1 MEDFQHYSD
10 SSSKRLDRLEGN
22 IKKLEDAPVPSV
34 PRIIT
39 ECDNEIKRIRN
50 DFEACEQAIS
60 ECDGPDR
67 QECKKKLAELNDRF
81 DRCRAELE
89 FKRQSGSQKAL
100 FGNALEIDGPKQEAK
115 QNLSQMSAQQVIS
128 RGDVLYQEAEER
140 MQRAFGVTE
149 QSKQVA
155 GAIEVELNQQEQQIG
170 RVEDKTQDLRGH
182 LRRANKIMDQI
193 YRRYLTDKCI
203 LCLIICVM
211 IVLVVI
217 IIYGAVGG
225 KDLGSPSDSVK

>member
-10 SSSKRLDRLEGN
+10 SATKRLDRLENN

-34 PRIIT
+34 PRIIA
-39 ECDNEIKRIRN
+39 ECENEIKRIRL
-50 DFEACEQAIS
+50 DFESCEQAIQ
-60 ECDGPDR
+60 EIDGPD
-67 QECKKKLAELNDRF
+67 KAESRKNLGILNDKF
-81 DRCRAELE
+81 DRCRVELE

-100 FGNALEIDGPKQEAK
+100 FGNALEIEDNKPQK

-128 RGDVLYQEAEER
+128 RGDVLYLEAEER
-140 MQRAFGVTE
+140 MQKAFGVTE

-155 GAIEVELNQQEQQIG
+155 GNIEVELNQQEEQIG

-211 IVLVVI
+211 IILVVI

-225 KDLGSPSDSVK
+225 KSLGTPTDAIK